1 MSIYHL
7 GRCRQEKGLVIQTNY
22 IQIITEPKHCGSST
36 TPNKQ
41 EPSLVLKT
49 STSQS
54 PELQRKN
61 SISWPVRLCVLV
73 EKGDMYL
80 FNAEN
85 KSRWD

>member
-7 GRCRQEKGLVIQTNY
+7 ERCRQEKGLVIQTNY

-54 PELQRKN
+54 PTELQRKKFHLLACQA
-61 SISWPVRLCVLV
+61 LCAGG
-73 EKGDMYL
+73 KGRYV
-80 FNAEN
+80 FI
-85 KSRWD
+85 